1 MRADAPST
9 LRAVIDGEALIANVK
24 AIQERIGDRTLMAIV
39 KGDAYGHGI
48 DLVVP
53 ALLTAGVRRLGVAT
67 AAEALRV
74 HDLLTALPGGADTTL
89 LFWIHDRTTDL
100 TPAIARGIEVG
111 VSTAAGFERARAAAV
126 ASGRIA
132 HVHLKVDTGLGRG
145 GFSPDQL
152 TSLLTQLAAPEAV
165 PTSADSA
172 SPVRIVGL
180 MSHFANADV
189 PGDPA
194 TAQQA
199 DLFTRIRAQVEDFLS
214 GPGARFAHPDGLH
227 THTANSPGAL
237 GPDAVPGDLVRVGLS
252 LYGLS
257 PFEEITA
264 AHLGL
269 RPVLSLVSRV
279 LTVKDVP
286 AGHGASYGLTYR
298 TEKPTRFALVAGGYA
313 DGIPRIASG
322 SAQVAVAGHR
332 FPVVGRI
339 AMDQM
344 IIDVGDARIE
354 EGDEV
359 VVLGDGQTGPSAEEW
374 AAWAGT
380 INYEIV
386 TRVGSRVD
394 RVLRESTA
402 AENTAGT
409 LTVRVKDRTAMAD
422 LAQALGA
429 AAQPGDVLILTG
441 NLGAGKTTFTQ
452 FLARSLDVRG
462 RVSSPTFVLAREHPP
477 RGTGPGLV
485 HVDAYRLEDAA
496 EFDDLGLDSALEES
510 VTIIEWGRG
519 MAESLGD
526 HLDIEIL
533 RPDEVARSVDD
544 PDNLDAA
551 TFCAEPDDPA
561 EAVEDESRVVTITA
575 HGRRW
580 AGRLDGLTRN

>member
-1 MRADAPST
+1 
-9 LRAVIDGEALIANVK
+9 
-24 AIQERIGDRTLMAIV
+24 
-39 KGDAYGHGI
+39 
-48 DLVVP
+48 VP
-53 ALLTAGVRRLGVAT
+53 ALLAAGVRDLGVAT
-67 AAEALRV
+67 LAEALHV
-74 HDLLTALPGGADTTL
+74 HDLLTDLPGGPDVRL
-89 LFWIHDRTTDL
+89 LFWIHDTTTDL
-100 TPAIARGIEVG
+100 SPAVARGIEVG
-111 VSTAAGFERARAAAV
+111 VSTAAGFERARAAAT
-126 ASGRIA
+126 ATGRTA
-132 HVHLKVDTGLGRG
+132 RVHLKVDTGLGRG
-145 GFSPDQL
+145 GFSADQL
-152 TSLLTQLAAPEAV
+152 TALLTQLAAPEAV
-165 PTSADSA
+165 VASGDPAASADA
-172 SPVRIVGL
+172 GSPVRIVGL
-180 MSHFANADV
+180 MTHFANADV

-194 TAQQA
+194 TARQSA
-199 DLFTRIRAQVEDFLS
+199 LFTGVRAQLEEFLG
-214 GPGARFAHPDGLH
+214 GPGARFAAADGLC

-237 GPDAVPGDLVRVGLS
+237 GPDGVPGDTVRVGLS

-264 AHLGL
+264 GQLGL
-269 RPVLSLVSRV
+269 RPALTLRSRI

-286 AGHGASYGLTYR
+286 AGHGASYGLTFTTPR
-298 TEKPTRFALVAGGYA
+298 PTRFALVAGGYA

-322 SAQVAVAGHR
+322 SAEVCVGGRR

-344 IIDVGDARIE
+344 IIDAGDARIE

-359 VVLGDGQTGPSAEEW
+359 VVLGDGTTGPSAEEW

-386 TRVGSRVD
+386 TRVGARVD
-394 RVLRESTA
+394 RELRA
-402 AENTAGT
+402 ATPTPPKAASAAVPDSAQAEQQRRALGT
-409 LTVRVKDRTAMAD
+409 LTVRLADRAAMAD
-422 LAQALGA
+422 FAQVLGRSAL
-429 AAQPGDVLILTG
+429 PGDVVILTG

-477 RGTGPGLV
+477 RGSGPGLV

-496 EFDDLGLDSALEES
+496 EFDDLGLDAALDES
-510 VTIIEWGRG
+510 VTVIEWGRG
-519 MAESLGD
+519 LAESLGD

-544 PDNLDAA
+544 PDNLDTA
-551 TFCAEPDDPA
+551 TFCARSDDTDEAADDEP
-561 EAVEDESRVVTITA
+561 RVVTITA